1 MKLNFDAMRDLLFVI
16 ETQPRIVDINEVI
29 CDIKLTQYDQNELG
43 YALEKLIESGLLN
56 GTVNST
62 KDGIYFIID
71 SISYVGHQFLDH
83 VRDDTLWNKTKAS
96 AAKLGIKGASGL
108 ISIAAQVFSN
118 YLSHNLNL

>member
-62 KDGIYFIID
+62 KDGIYFINNN
-71 SISYVGHQFLDH
+71 S
-83 VRDDTLWNKTKAS
+83 K
-96 AAKLGIKGASGL
+96 
-108 ISIAAQVFSN
+108 
-118 YLSHNLNL
+118 